1 MNIILVKLIMRKLL
15 VFIFIFVPFLI
26 VPCAF
31 SKEVAASNI
40 EEDSIGQRLLNTF
53 GSDLATESK
62 DIKTSYKAGKGLEF
76 KGGDAFKLNIG
87 GRMQFRFDSAEKNQ
101 EKRGSTSADGSEGT
115 SHDWQTRR
123 FQLAFS
129 GYAYSPNIFY
139 KYVICSD
146 KNGTGC
152 GGTDDIGLED
162 VYFGYKAGKV
172 LKVTVG
178 QMKIPHTLEEQTSS
192 SSLTFVDRSSKHL
205 GFQRDHGIKLE
216 ATMPNEKFK
225 VIGFLGVG
233 LGGNNARGASQ
244 ADVWDKI
251 YLTRVE
257 LTPFGKMKYGQADLE
272 KSTEMKLRLGA
283 SQLWWNGL
291 NVNYTGSTFKE
302 EDGVSALDH
311 SGKLDDRIKDISTAY
326 SLNGKT
332 QLTGITY
339 LDITSTT
346 YDGAFKYRGFSGE
359 FEYTTLTGNES
370 VLGNGRE
377 SLDWTRIQGSYHVA
391 KGWVAGYRYGVR
403 DNSDQK
409 DDKVFE
415 HTYQV
420 SKYFVGH
427 NLKINTDY
435 GHINEQQ
442 KIGDDKQTRTLRVQ
456 VQLRF

>member
-1 MNIILVKLIMRKLL
+1 LNIILVKLIMRKLL

-31 SKEVAASNI
+31 GKEVAASNI
-40 EEDSIGQRLLNTF
+40 EEDSIGQRLVNTF

-87 GRMQFRFDSAEKNQ
+87 GRMQFRFDSADKNQ
-101 EKRGSTSADGSEGT
+101 EKRGSTSADGSEGV
-115 SHDWQTRR
+115 SHDFQTRR

-162 VYFGYKAGKV
+162 AYFGYKAGKV

-192 SSLTFVDRSSKHL
+192 SSLTFVDKSSKHL

-216 ATMPNEKFK
+216 ATMPNKKFK
-225 VIGFLGVG
+225 VIGFLGAG
-233 LGGNNARGASQ
+233 LGGNNARGSSQ

-251 YLTRVE
+251 YVTRVE
-257 LTPFGKMKYGQADLE
+257 LTPFGKMKYGQADLQ
-272 KSTEMKLRLGA
+272 KSDKMKLRLGA

-291 NVNYTGSTFKE
+291 NVNYTGSAFKE
-302 EDGVSALDH
+302 EDGSTALDH
-311 SGKLDDRIKDISTAY
+311 SGKLDDRIKDIATAY
-326 SLNGKT
+326 SKNGKT
-332 QLTGITY
+332 QLTGVTY
-339 LDITSTT
+339 LDVTSRT
-346 YDGAFKYRGFSGE
+346 YDAGFKYKGLSGE
-359 FEYTTLTGNES
+359 FEHTTLTGDES
-370 VLGNGRE
+370 ILGNGKE
-377 SLDWTRIQGSYHVA
+377 SLDWTRIQGNYHITN
-391 KGWVAGYRYGVR
+391 GWVAGYRYGVR
-403 DNSDQK
+403 DNSDQTK
-409 DDKVFE
+409 DKIFE

-427 NLKINTDY
+427 NLKINADY
-435 GHINEQQ
+435 GHINEEQTV
-442 KIGDDKQTRTLRVQ
+442 GDDKQTRTFRIQ
-456 VQLRF
+456 AQLKF

>member
-1 MNIILVKLIMRKLL
+1 MNKILILFFVFATILIA
-15 VFIFIFVPFLI
+15 PE
-26 VPCAF
+26 AY
-31 SKEVAASNI
+31 S
-40 EEDSIGQRLLNTF
+40 
-53 GSDLATESK
+53 TESK
-62 DIKTSYKAGKGLEF
+62 AQKTNTDSTGQKLIDTLGVDLTTESEDVKLSYKAGKGLEF

-87 GRMQFRFDSAEKNQ
+87 GRIQFRFDTADMNQ
-101 EKRGSTSADGSEGT
+101 EKRGSTSSDGSEGR
-115 SHDWQTRR
+115 SHDFQTRR
-123 FQLAFS
+123 LKLKFS

-139 KYVICSD
+139 KYEICSD
-146 KNGTGC
+146 RNSTSCAGANGVG
-152 GGTDDIGLED
+152 IED
-162 VYFGYKAGKV
+162 AYFGYKAGNMI
-172 LKVTVG
+172 KVTAG

-192 SSLTFVDRSSKHL
+192 SRLTFVGRSSKHL
-205 GFQRDHGIKLE
+205 SFERDHGIKLE
-216 ATMPNEKFK
+216 ARMPSNKFK
-225 VIGFLGVG
+225 VIGFLGAG

-257 LTPFGKMKYGQADLE
+257 LAPFGKMKYGQADLE

-311 SGKLDDRIKDISTAY
+311 SGKLDDRIKDISIAY

-332 QLTGITY
+332 QLTGVTY

-359 FEYTTLTGNES
+359 FEHTTLTGNES

-391 KGWVAGYRYGVR
+391 NGWVVGYRYGIR